1 MLYRG
6 MYRYQICISNINSE
20 TTFME
25 LADKGC
31 TSNGADMS
39 FFPKSSLKF
48 VKLHSIWKFR

>member
-6 MYRYQICISNINSE
+6 MYRYQISISNINSE